1 LAESYAVIAS
11 LAPLLLQ
18 HQSAGDVHGFTLD
31 RDHHSVDFTMNGYTL
46 HVSLDNSFGGPAESG
61 FGLIMGDGKDAFL
74 GAGKGFRVTFTPRS
88 DNGPR
93 ASLRWRKAHSKT
105 ASGYPAAASMETKTT
120 RE

>member
-1 LAESYAVIAS
+1 
-11 LAPLLLQ
+11 
-18 HQSAGDVHGFTLD
+18 VHGFTLD

-88 DNGPR
+88 DNAPR
-93 ASLRWRKAHSKT
+93 VGLAAVDEGTFEDGKWVPGRRLNGDEDDQGVNWRFDPHQERIEKAT
-105 ASGYPAAASMETKTT
+105 LYRFE
-120 RE
+120 